1 MTKIFKVRKFFR
13 LLFPISE
20 RPTLQIGGR
29 SFKVVEISE
38 GGCKTAG
45 GAAASDVLGGLGADV
60 TGFIELS
67 DGDRIDVSGKILR
80 LDADD
85 SVAITFD
92 NGPTFAKMM
101 GVHRAIIAKYS
112 V

>member
-1 MTKIFKVRKFFR
+1 MSKTIKERKFFR
-13 LLFPISE
+13 LVFPVAE
-20 RPTLQIGGR
+20 RPILQVGDR
-29 SFKVVEISE
+29 SFQIFEISE
-38 GGCKTAG
+38 GGCKAAG
-45 GAAASDVLGGLGADV
+45 GADAIDVLGGLGADV

-85 SVAITFD
+85 SVAITFY

>member
-29 SFKVVEISE
+29 SCKVVEISE

-45 GAAASDVLGGLGADV
+45 GAAAIDVLGGLGADV